1 MSFFIPS
8 SASTLAHTR
17 LEMPSLRYYLPKGN
31 GWVLPFLNHFVV
43 FPMSIKLGVVK
54 YQEQSSGKRIDLYP
68 C

>member
-17 LEMPSLRYYLPKGN
+17 LEMPSLGYYLPKGN

-43 FPMSIKLGVVK
+43 FPVSIKLGVKNTKNRVVGR
-54 YQEQSSGKRIDLYP
+54 E
-68 C
+68 